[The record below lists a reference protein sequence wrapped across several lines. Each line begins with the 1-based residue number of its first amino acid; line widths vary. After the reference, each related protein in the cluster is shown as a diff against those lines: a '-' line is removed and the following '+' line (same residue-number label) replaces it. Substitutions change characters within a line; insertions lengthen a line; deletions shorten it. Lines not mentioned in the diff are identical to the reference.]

1 MHSPAA
7 PWVGYCVRTRNFAS
21 KAGAQRREGSML
33 VIVSLAPMEGLT
45 GRTFRVVHARCFGK
59 LDRYYTPF
67 LAPPRTGS
75 SFGQRALKELDP
87 ALNQGLDVVP

>member
-1 MHSPAA
+1 
-7 PWVGYCVRTRNFAS
+7 
-21 KAGAQRREGSML
+21 ML